1 MEKFTLVVE
10 PEGGRLPQWIYD
22 SNLSMKPINGI
33 RVETISTGDK
43 VKEYY
48 DFCDEHTL

>member
-1 MEKFTLVVE
+1 MHKFILVVD

-33 RVETISTGDK
+33 RIETISTGDK
-43 VKEYY
+43 VEE
-48 DFCDEHTL
+48 CHELGGW